1 MKTGLLLTASFL
13 PCMLHTAAA
22 NAVASAVAPALKT
35 PEIAKVLSDPSA
47 IKPED
52 MVLLQQKAE
61 LGDALHQ
68 LALGYCYETGLAMN
82 QNFSL
87 AAKWYRK
94 AAEQGLAEAQLMLGC
109 LYNDGRVTEPKE
121 GETLKWFRL
130 AAEQGNAE
138 AQFYLALCCL
148 YGVSDRAKQAEAAVW
163 MHKAATHGNAEAQYL
178 MASMYAEGAGVAQ
191 DPVAALK
198 WYRLAAKQGNLEARD
213 AIRSLKYAKNTPLP
227 PPIKENAQTPAP
239 PVTPTVPGAEEQA
252 EL

>member
-1 MKTGLLLTASFL
+1 MKKSILLTASIL
-13 PCMLHTAAA
+13 PCMLHTALAH
-22 NAVASAVAPALKT
+22 AVTPAPKA
-35 PEIAKVLSDPSA
+35 PEIAKILPDPAA

-52 MVLLQQKAE
+52 MQALKQRAE
-61 LGDALHQ
+61 QGDMQAQ
-68 LALGYCYETGLAMN
+68 LALGYCYESGLAVA

-94 AAEQGLAEAQLMLGC
+94 AAEQGMAAAQLMLGC

-148 YGVSDRAKQAEAAVW
+148 YGVSDKAKQAEAAQW
-163 MHKAATHGNAEAQYL
+163 MHKAALHGNAEAQYL

-191 DPVAALK
+191 DPVAALR

-213 AIRSLKYAKNTPLP
+213 AIKRLKYAKNTPP
-227 PPIKENAQTPAP
+227 PQPVLKNGQTPAP
-239 PVTPTVPGAEEQA
+239 AMTPTIPGEEDQA